1 MVHEQHKIEDM
12 ERSSKNIR
20 DHDPDTAT
28 NIKDNHEMNITTR
41 DSNKIAAAAAE
52 EIDTTVRISS
62 SPRGNS
68 SHPHPRD
75 DDDDSAESERLTG
88 ANGEKE
94 GTPVAIGL
102 TAKGYQRRFAT
113 HEYKDRSDEIL
124 EPTTKFERDAI
135 KLYYSCQVTGP
146 FPFKLQIL
154 LRLVEVKKL
163 QHIIGWQPHGRSFC
177 IRNPSEFESGLMTTF
192 FAQTQLTSFRR
203 QLNLYDFKR
212 ITHGPDAGSYYH
224 ELFMRGKP
232 LHAYRIKRTKVK
244 GTKYR
249 STSSPEEEPDF
260 YSMPALPPCYDPQTA
275 GEEQQP
281 YLIGHLILDNQQMK
295 QQRNPS
301 APALS
306 HQQEQGQQ
314 AEQQPARTHNNH
326 DQESWKTASTAAASS
341 FRHSSEYPHPYSK
354 KASRSAR
361 NTDAGDSSGF
371 ATAGGIIMGGIDNSS
386 RMLATGFSSA
396 AAVPPAPTNRRTT
409 REKNSSVSDDSS
421 SVSPSNY
428 VSPEPSSVVGGNT
441 SSLRTTGSTS
451 NNSINGG
458 SGGVTNIIAGRH
470 PLPPM
475 AANASFGFT
484 PISAGATNAF
494 PQQQHQQQSILGTT
508 SFANATSSS
517 TSNQNNTLQTLE
529 QLKVLL
535 GLGNNND
542 QQRNQHDLVNEAIYS
557 LLVNTTLAN
566 EAERGYGRPGGDGID
581 LSALLILVQQE
592 QQRRRQQQEQRD
604 RQIIELLASLS
615 SRNNL
620 APPPAHQ
627 RFDNAFHTN
636 PVAGDNLLNF
646 IRDNSQQNTNYC
658 AAPPIGAPSD
668 GGSTNALLLSALL
681 QQSYPSSDHANNL
694 MISPASSSMPVRNAP
709 AQTPMC
715 PQSPY
720 FYDPAPA
727 QNSRNGVGVN
737 GPRGNGIPAGL
748 GYTGRNLENL
758 ETGRSSTEGLG
769 GLNVGAD
776 HGRLN
781 LMHIVS
787 AYNALH
793 GNHSSSAGMS
803 GGSTYD
809 GNRLSYYS
817 GDPMTRSSNTHDN
830 VSSQR
835 QL

>member
-1 MVHEQHKIEDM
+1 
-12 ERSSKNIR
+12 
-20 DHDPDTAT
+20 
-28 NIKDNHEMNITTR
+28 
-41 DSNKIAAAAAE
+41 
-52 EIDTTVRISS
+52 
-62 SPRGNS
+62 
-68 SHPHPRD
+68 
-75 DDDDSAESERLTG
+75 
-88 ANGEKE
+88 
-94 GTPVAIGL
+94 
-102 TAKGYQRRFAT
+102 
-113 HEYKDRSDEIL
+113 
-124 EPTTKFERDAI
+124 
-135 KLYYSCQVTGP
+135 
-146 FPFKLQIL
+146 
-154 LRLVEVKKL
+154 VKKL

-177 IRNPSEFESGLMTTF
+177 IRNPGEFESGLMTTF

-260 YSMPALPPCYDPQTA
+260 YSMPALPPCYDPQT

-281 YLIGHLILDNQQMK
+281 YLIGHLILDNQHI
-295 QQRNPS
+295 QQEQNPS
-301 APALS
+301 APAG
-306 HQQEQGQQ
+306 QEG
-314 AEQQPARTHNNH
+314 QPAQAHNDH
-326 DQESWKTASTAAASS
+326 RESWKSASDAAAAAAPVAS
-341 FRHSSEYPHPYSK
+341 FRHSEYPHAYSK
-354 KASRSAR
+354 KASSTRR
-361 NTDAGDSSGF
+361 NNDADSSGF
-371 ATAGGIIMGGIDNSS
+371 AMAGGIMGGTIDSS

-396 AAVPPAPTNRRTT
+396 AAVPLVPGANRTTT
-409 REKNSSVSDDSS
+409 REKNSRSASDHGSS
-421 SVSPSNY
+421 SVSSSNY
-428 VSPEPSSVVGGNT
+428 VSPEPSSVGGGNT
-441 SSLRTTGSTS
+441 SSSLCPATGSAS
-451 NNSINGG
+451 NKSINGG
-458 SGGVTNIIAGRH
+458 SGVTNIVAGLH
-470 PLPPM
+470 PLPAPI
-475 AANASFGFT
+475 AANSSFGFT
-484 PISAGATNAF
+484 PITTATTTNAF
-494 PQQQHQQQSILGTT
+494 PQQQQSILGS
-508 SFANATSSS
+508 SFAGS
-517 TSNQNNTLQTLE
+517 TGNQNNTLKTLE

-535 GLGNNND
+535 GLGNNNE
-542 QQRNQHDLVNEAIYS
+542 QQKNQHDLVNEAIYS

-620 APPPAHQ
+620 APPPPANQ

-668 GGSTNALLLSALL
+668 GGSTNTLLLSALL

-694 MISPASSSMPVRNAP
+694 MISPASSSMPIRNGL
-709 AQTPMC
+709 AQTPMG
-715 PQSPY
+715 PQAPY
-720 FYDPAPA
+720 FYDQAPT

-737 GPRGNGIPAGL
+737 EPRGNGIPAGL

-769 GLNVGAD
+769 ALNVGAD
-776 HGRLN
+776 HSGLN
-781 LMHIVS
+781 LMHIMS

-793 GNHSSSAGMS
+793 GNHISSARMS
-803 GGSTYD
+803 AGSTCN
-809 GNRLSYYS
+809 GNSLSYYS
-817 GDPMTRSSNTHDN
+817 GDPMSRSSHTHDN
-830 VSSQR
+830 ASSQR